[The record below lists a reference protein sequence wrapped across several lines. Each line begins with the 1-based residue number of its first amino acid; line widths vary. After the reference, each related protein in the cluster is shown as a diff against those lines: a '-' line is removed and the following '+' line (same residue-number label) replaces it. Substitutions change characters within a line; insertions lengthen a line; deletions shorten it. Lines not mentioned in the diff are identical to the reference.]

1 MKKFLSILLAIS
13 MALSLV
19 VFPTAAEEADGDITL
34 KTVSFT
40 ENDQDGTIT
49 PGDEKTTYAAGETFA
64 LEITLTNTSDAI
76 YYLKSY
82 DLKFSYD
89 ENILEGYSFSYSKEG
104 LPGTS
109 GPVLSMLSG
118 FLATDNVS
126 AGEANI
132 AGASDSGV
140 HFIAAPADYSSRV
153 IAYILF
159 KVKADVEDCTT
170 AISFQEEGNVFAI
183 SATAEETATGDIPGL
198 TFDDAISLTIDGVTP
213 TLNEVTLAQN
223 TVNVAGGDAD
233 VQTVQATATS
243 AKGTD
248 ITSKVAWSVS
258 PSDRGVSI
266 GDGAG
271 KISVEAN
278 AREGKYIVTASPTG
292 EDSQGE
298 PVTAELT
305 VTRAAAAAASVTVA
319 DGSSQDAS
327 TVTVKGANDESG
339 ATVNLTATVTDQYGE
354 ENAALAAGAQWS
366 VAAPENSKEGDVTV
380 SDGTVTVDA
389 YAAAGTYTITAA
401 VGGHSDSYALTV
413 EREASAAKTV
423 KIYDASG
430 AEVTAAT
437 LAIPA
442 SDSKDYTFTAKVFDQ
457 FGNSDGVSQ
466 SVTWELTSAG
476 AGITS
481 DGGKVTV
488 ASTTADGATATLTA
502 KAADGVTASVSLTAR
517 TLSVNWDQVTVT
529 ESGTYGDT
537 NASFVT
543 LPEGGNGTASAA
555 GGETING
562 TYTVEGGSDIQ
573 DAGAKTVTVVF
584 TVAEGEYAGEYTKDY
599 TVQIAQRTAELSWSG
614 YEDLVYDGQNKNVTA
629 TVTNLV
635 GEDECTVIVTG
646 GDQKNAGDS
655 YTATAQSL
663 SNDNYKLP
671 ETGTTQTYSI
681 APKTLTVE
689 WSNTTLTYNGQAQK
703 PTAAVTTGVDGDTVT
718 LTVTGEQTNAGD
730 SYTATAAMETPNGN
744 YTLTGTETSFEIKPA
759 TVTITTAA
767 PSQTIKANDVKNTD
781 AVALKEFMALPAEV
795 EISGAGTVTS
805 APITWAGATEA
816 YNVKGGTYTY
826 VGTLDANAN
835 FANQPTLT
843 ATLKVSAVNAA
854 LSLGTTAVTKTMGE
868 IDAAEAYEA
877 FLPTAITV
885 DYDNDVT
892 DTTYTITGWDKT
904 LAELKAVDASA
915 KDVTLTLTPTF
926 TPDEWAT
933 LGATPTFTLTIT
945 SKYPVTVSFTTV
957 PTSITYGQTLAA
969 PVATQT
975 ALDHGT
981 DTDNEFVY
989 TYVGTKADGT
999 AYNSTE
1005 APKDAG
1011 TYTVTAEL
1019 DSDTHSGKAT
1029 SEAFTI
1035 AKKEVTLAWSGYES
1049 LVYDGTAKNVTA
1061 TISAEQLVG
1070 DDVCTV
1076 TVTGGQETNAGSYT
1090 ATATALSNPNYALPE
1105 TKTQA
1110 YTIAKANRNL
1120 TVEPTS
1126 LLLYPGS
1133 LTAQITAS
1141 TDTDADKSAVITY
1154 KSANTT
1160 GVTVN
1165 AAGKVTGVST
1175 GKVEITV
1182 AIAATTNYNAAE
1194 VKVPVTTLM
1203 DLLTGAAVTGGTGD
1217 KLTAQVADGKL
1228 VISGL
1233 LTEGETLTIVPYTV
1247 SVPDVTIDHEFS
1259 ADGKTLT
1266 LKVGET
1272 VVATYAVDTSNVV
1285 TISADVNVDVADDVT
1300 SGTSTVTGDDAD
1312 AASAAVTDSATKTE
1326 GLMES
1331 TAAALVEEAQK
1342 LAESNKEKIET
1353 ELGEGTAYTLKVE
1366 TKITITAT
1374 DLVMGGS
1381 NSFKLDIKPT
1391 YTVTAVS
1398 DDDPGKT
1405 VVLAADVTLPNS
1417 AITTAVTVSV
1427 KLPGGFPTENL
1438 FAKHYLTGG
1447 GTETLRVNVTDSGSD
1462 KVATWTQSSFS
1473 EVELFADARRG
1484 SITYTFADGHTQTV
1498 AYDAADVGNALP
1510 TDTKDGFTFQG
1521 WTIDGKT
1528 YTTLAP
1534 ELLTAING
1542 KTLNATGSF
1551 KENTIPGGGGGGGSV
1566 ISTFVITASAG
1577 EGGTISPTGRV
1588 SVNLNANK
1596 QFTIKAKDGYV
1607 IADVLVDGVSVG
1619 AVSSYTFERVNKN
1632 HTISVTFKEAEAV
1645 DVADIFWDISTSTW
1659 CYDAVQFVYVNG
1671 LMNGTTTTTFEPNRT
1686 LNRGMW
1692 VTMLYRMAGSPAIS
1706 GTEDF
1711 TDVDASTWCYDALL
1725 WASRNGIVNGFDDG
1739 TFRANAVVTRQQLV
1753 AILYRYA
1760 QYMGYDTSASATLEG
1775 FVDASAVWAV
1785 EPMQWALAEG
1795 VLAGTSATTLS
1806 PNGSANR
1813 GQAATFLMRFMNNV
1827 A

>member
-1 MKKFLSILLAIS
+1 MRRLKRALALLLT
-13 MALSLV
+13 LSLLV
-19 VFPTAAEEADGDITL
+19 SVMTFPANAAEEF
-34 KTVSFT
+34 TVSVDSG
-40 ENDQDGTIT
+40 EVNH
-49 PGDEKTTYAAGETFA
+49 GETIKLDVSIDNNTDLSA
-64 LEITLTNTSDAI
+64 LTVYVYYKANLLTCTDANASNSASGTNDTIWYQHMIANLGKAFNEANPDDTTNIPEERAEDGWKMASFGYVSNATGGFTTASGIIGSLTFTVADDVESCETPIEVEVVKATNSSNQDIVSAATNGTLTIN
-76 YYLKSY
+76 
-82 DLKFSYD
+82 
-89 ENILEGYSFSYSKEG
+89 
-104 LPGTS
+104 
-109 GPVLSMLSG
+109 
-118 FLATDNVS
+118 
-126 AGEANI
+126 
-132 AGASDSGV
+132 
-140 HFIAAPADYSSRV
+140 
-153 IAYILF
+153 
-159 KVKADVEDCTT
+159 
-170 AISFQEEGNVFAI
+170 
-183 SATAEETATGDIPGL
+183 
-198 TFDDAISLTIDGVTP
+198 GVTP

-223 TVNVAGGDAD
+223 TVNVAGGNAEA
-233 VQTVQATATS
+233 QTVQATATS
-243 AKGTD
+243 VKGTN
-248 ITSKVAWSVS
+248 ITTGVTWSVD
-258 PSDRGVSI
+258 PADKGVTVDADS
-266 GDGAG
+266 GVVSVGA
-271 KISVEAN
+271 KA
-278 AREGKYIVTASPTG
+278 TAG
-292 EDSQGE
+292 EYTITATPNTTDSQGDAKSA
-298 PVTAELT
+298 TLT
-305 VTRAAAAAASVTVA
+305 VTRAPAAAVSVSVA
-319 DGSSQDAS
+319 DGSSQAAS
-327 TVTVKGANDESG
+327 TVTVQGANAPDD

-354 ENAALAAGAQWS
+354 ENAALAATAQWT
-366 VAAPENSKEGDVTV
+366 VATEDGKEGDVTV
-380 SDGTVTVDA
+380 SGGTVTVDA

-413 EREASAAKTV
+413 KREASAAKTV

-442 SDSKDYTFTAKVFDQ
+442 SDSKDYTFTARVFDQ
-457 FGNSDGVSQ
+457 FGSSDEVSQ
-466 SVTWELTSAG
+466 IVTWELTSAD

-502 KAADGVTASVSLTAR
+502 KAADNVTASVSLTAR

-543 LPEGGNGTASAA
+543 LPGGGNGTASAA
-555 GGETING
+555 GDETVNG
-562 TYTVEGGSDIQ
+562 TYSVKDAETIQ
-573 DAGAKTVTVVF
+573 DTGEQHITVVF

-703 PTAAVTTGVDGDTVT
+703 PTASVTTGVDGDTVT

-759 TVTITTAA
+759 TVTIGTTAQ
-767 PSQTIKANDVKNTD
+767 SVSKSIKASAAENTD
-781 AVALKEFMALPAEV
+781 AAALKTFMALPAEV
-795 EISGAGTVTS
+795 EISGAGIVTS

-816 YNVKGGTYTY
+816 YNVKGSTYTY

-835 FANQPTLT
+835 FVNQPTLT
-843 ATLKVSAVNAA
+843 ATLKVSAVNAT
-854 LSLGTTAVTKTMGE
+854 LTLGTTAVTKTMGE

-877 FLPTAITV
+877 FLPTEITV
-885 DYDNDVT
+885 DYDNDVD
-892 DTTYTITGWDKT
+892 DTTYAITDWDKT
-904 LAELKAVDASA
+904 LDELKAVDASA

-926 TPDEWAT
+926 DAPAWAT
-933 LGATPTFTLTIT
+933 LGTTPTFTLTIT
-945 SKYPVTVSFTTV
+945 SKYPVTVSFTTE
-957 PTSITYGQTLAA
+957 PTSITYGETLKI
-969 PVATQT
+969 PVATQ
-975 ALDHGT
+975 ADDGHGT

-1019 DSDTHSGKAT
+1019 VSDTHSGKAT
-1029 SEAFTI
+1029 SAEFTI
-1035 AKKEVTLAWSGYES
+1035 SPLTAELTWAGAAERT
-1049 LVYDGTAKNVTA
+1049 YDGTASNVTA
-1061 TISAEQLVG
+1061 TVTNLVSG
-1070 DDVCTV
+1070 DVCTV
-1076 TVTGGQETNAGSYT
+1076 TVTGGQETNAGPHT
-1090 ATATALSNPNYALPE
+1090 ATATALSNPNYVLPE
-1105 TKTQA
+1105 AKTQA

-1266 LKVGET
+1266 LKVGDT

-1285 TISADVNVDVADDVT
+1285 TISADVNVNVVDDVT

-1398 DDDPGKT
+1398 DTDPSKT
-1405 VVLAADVTLPNS
+1405 VELAADVTLPNS

-1427 KLPGGFPTENL
+1427 KLPTGFPTDNL

-1447 GTETLRVNVTDSGSD
+1447 GTETLRVTVDRNN
-1462 KVATWTQSSFS
+1462 VATWTQSSFS
-1473 EVELFADARRG
+1473 QVELFADARRG
-1484 SITYTFADGHTQTV
+1484 TVTFPFADGSSQDITFDI
-1498 AYDAADVGNALP
+1498 ANVGDKLP
-1510 TDTKDGFTFQG
+1510 VDTKDGYTFQG
-1521 WTIDGKT
+1521 WKINGTT
-1528 YTTLAP
+1528 YTTVTSGLLDALA
-1534 ELLTAING
+1534 AASG
-1542 KTLNATGSF
+1542 NALRAEADF
-1551 KENTIPGGGGGGGSV
+1551 KENVVIGGGGGGSV
-1566 ISTFVITASAG
+1566 VSTFVITASAG
-1577 EGGTISPTGRV
+1577 QGGTISPTGRV

-1596 QFTIKAKDGYV
+1596 QFTIQPKDGYV

-1632 HTISVTFKEAEAV
+1632 HTISVTFKVAEAV
-1645 DVADIFWDISTSTW
+1645 DVADIFRDISTSTW

-1775 FVDASAVWAV
+1775 FVDASSVWAV

>member
-1 MKKFLSILLAIS
+1 MRRLKRALALLLT
-13 MALSLV
+13 LSLLV
-19 VFPTAAEEADGDITL
+19 SVMTFPANAAEEF
-34 KTVSFT
+34 TVSVDSG
-40 ENDQDGTIT
+40 EVNH
-49 PGDEKTTYAAGETFA
+49 GETIKLDVSIDNNTDLSA
-64 LEITLTNTSDAI
+64 LTVYVYYKANLLTCTDANASNSASGTNDTIWYQHMIANLGKAFNEANPDDTTNIPEERAEDGWKMASFGYVSNATGGFTTASGIIGSLTFTVADDVESCETPIEVEVVKATNSSNQDIVSAATNGTLTIN
-76 YYLKSY
+76 
-82 DLKFSYD
+82 
-89 ENILEGYSFSYSKEG
+89 
-104 LPGTS
+104 
-109 GPVLSMLSG
+109 
-118 FLATDNVS
+118 
-126 AGEANI
+126 
-132 AGASDSGV
+132 
-140 HFIAAPADYSSRV
+140 
-153 IAYILF
+153 
-159 KVKADVEDCTT
+159 
-170 AISFQEEGNVFAI
+170 
-183 SATAEETATGDIPGL
+183 
-198 TFDDAISLTIDGVTP
+198 GVTP

-223 TVNVAGGDAD
+223 TVNVAGGNAEA
-233 VQTVQATATS
+233 QTVQATATS

-278 AREGKYIVTASPTG
+278 AKEGKYIVTASPMG

-305 VTRAAAAAASVTVA
+305 VTREPAVAASVSVA
-319 DGSSQDAS
+319 DSSSSQES
-327 TVTVKGANDESG
+327 GKVTVQGANAPGG

-354 ENAALAAGAQWS
+354 SNAALAAGAQWT
-366 VAAPENSKEGDVTV
+366 VATENGKEGDVTV
-380 SDGTVTVDA
+380 SGGTVTVNA

-401 VGGHSDSYALTV
+401 VGGQSDSYTLTV
-413 EREASAAKTV
+413 ERETPAAKAV

-430 AEVTAAT
+430 AEVTTAT
-437 LAIPA
+437 LAIPGTA
-442 SDSKDYTFTAKVFDQ
+442 SKDYTFTAKVLDQ
-457 FGNSDGVSQ
+457 FGAEMDAS
-466 SVTWELTSAG
+466 SVTWGLTSAG
-476 AGITS
+476 AGITNA
-481 DGGKVTV
+481 GGKVTV
-488 ASTTADGATATLTA
+488 ASTTADSATATLTA
-502 KAADGVTASVSLTAR
+502 KAADDVTASVSLTAR
-517 TLSVNWDQVTVT
+517 TIIMNWDLVFVVKEISYGMHNRSAVSYDAASYFATDPDGKPLEGKITVVDADEIQNAGERTITVTFTVTSAGEYQGTSVQKEYSVTVT
-529 ESGTYGDT
+529 PKELTVAPGDYAVSKSYDGTTD
-537 NASFVT
+537 A
-543 LPEGGNGTASAA
+543 GTA
-555 GGETING
+555 T
-562 TYTVEGGSDIQ
+562 
-573 DAGAKTVTVVF
+573 GAL
-584 TVAEGEYAGEYTKDY
+584 E
-599 TVQIAQRTAELSWSG
+599 
-614 YEDLVYDGQNKNVTA
+614 
-629 TVTNLV
+629 
-635 GEDECTVIVTG
+635 VTG
-646 GDQKNAGDS
+646 ILSKDTGVSVQPGAIPAYSSANAGD
-655 YTATAQSL
+655 Y
-663 SNDNYKLP
+663 
-671 ETGTTQTYSI
+671 
-681 APKTLTVE
+681 TLTLPV
-689 WSNTTLTYNGQAQK
+689 SIS
-703 PTAAVTTGVDGDTVT
+703 GDT
-718 LTVTGEQTNAGD
+718 
-730 SYTATAAMETPNGN
+730 NGN
-744 YTLTGTETSFEIKPA
+744 YTLGDVSTVEVPA
-759 TVTITTAA
+759 VITKAEVAITTTAESV
-767 PSQTIKANDVKNTD
+767 SQTIKANDAKNTD
-781 AVALKEFMALPAEV
+781 AAALKTFMALPETV
-795 EISGAGTVTS
+795 TISGAGTVTS
-805 APITWAGATEA
+805 APITWADATEA

-826 VGTLDANAN
+826 VGTLDANDN

-843 ATLKVSAVNAA
+843 ATLTVTPVNAT
-854 LSLGTTAVTKTMGE
+854 LTLGTTAVTKTMGE

-904 LAELKAVDASA
+904 LEELKAVDASA

-926 TPDEWAT
+926 VASPWAT

-981 DTDNEFVY
+981 DADAEFVY

-1019 DSDTHSGKAT
+1019 VSDTHSGKAT
-1029 SEAFTI
+1029 SAEFTI

-1110 YTIAKANRNL
+1110 YTIAKADRNL

-1133 LTAQITAS
+1133 LTAQIIAS

-1194 VKVPVTTLM
+1194 VKVPVTVLM

-1233 LTEGETLTIVPYTV
+1233 LTEGETLTIEPYIVTV
-1247 SVPDVTIDHEFS
+1247 ADDVTIDHKFS

-1285 TISADVNVDVADDVT
+1285 TISADVNVNVADDVT
-1300 SGTSTVTGDDAD
+1300 SGTSTVTGDKAT
-1312 AASAAVTDSATKTE
+1312 AASDAVTDSATKTE

-1342 LAESNKEKIET
+1342 LAESNKEKIEA
-1353 ELGEGTAYTLKVE
+1353 ELGEGTDYTLKVE

-1374 DLVMGGS
+1374 DLVMGES

-1398 DDDPGKT
+1398 DADSGKT
-1405 VVLAADVTLPNS
+1405 VVLTADVTLPNS

-1427 KLPGGFPTENL
+1427 KLPASFPTSNL
-1438 FAKHYLTGG
+1438 FARHYLTGG
-1447 GTETLRVNVTDSGSD
+1447 GTETLRVTVDRDN
-1462 KVATWTQSSFS
+1462 VATWTQSSFS
-1473 EVELFADARRG
+1473 QVELFADARRG
-1484 SITYTFADGHTQTV
+1484 TVTFPFADGSSQDITFDI
-1498 AYDAADVGNALP
+1498 ANVGDKLP
-1510 TDTKDGFTFQG
+1510 VDTKDGYTFQG
-1521 WTIDGKT
+1521 WKINGTT
-1528 YTTLAP
+1528 YTTVTSGLLDALA
-1534 ELLTAING
+1534 AASG
-1542 KTLNATGSF
+1542 NALQAEADF
-1551 KENTIPGGGGGGGSV
+1551 KENVVIGGGGGGSV
-1566 ISTFVITASAG
+1566 VSTFVITASAG
-1577 EGGTISPTGRV
+1577 QGGTISPSGRV

-1596 QFTIKAKDGYV
+1596 QFTIQPKDGYV

-1632 HTISVTFKEAEAV
+1632 HTISVTFKVAEAV
-1645 DVADIFWDISTSTW
+1645 DVADIFRDISTSTW

-1760 QYMGYDTSASATLEG
+1760 QYMGYDTSASASLEG
-1775 FVDASAVWAV
+1775 FVDASSVWAV
-1785 EPMQWALAEG
+1785 EPMEWALAEG

-1813 GQAATFLMRFMNNV
+1813 GQAATFLMRFMNTV

>member
-1 MKKFLSILLAIS
+1 MRRLKRALALLLT
-13 MALSLV
+13 LSLLV
-19 VFPTAAEEADGDITL
+19 SVMTFPANAAEGF
-34 KTVSFT
+34 TVSVDSG
-40 ENDQDGTIT
+40 EVNH
-49 PGDEKTTYAAGETFA
+49 GETIKLDVSIDNNTDLSA
-64 LEITLTNTSDAI
+64 LTVYVYYKANLLTCTDANASNSASGTNDTIWYQHMIANLGKAFNEANPDDTTNIPEERAEDGWKMASFGYVSNATGGFTTASGIIGSLTFTVADDVESCETPIEVEVVKATNSSNQDIVSAATNGTLTIN
-76 YYLKSY
+76 
-82 DLKFSYD
+82 
-89 ENILEGYSFSYSKEG
+89 
-104 LPGTS
+104 
-109 GPVLSMLSG
+109 
-118 FLATDNVS
+118 
-126 AGEANI
+126 
-132 AGASDSGV
+132 
-140 HFIAAPADYSSRV
+140 
-153 IAYILF
+153 
-159 KVKADVEDCTT
+159 
-170 AISFQEEGNVFAI
+170 
-183 SATAEETATGDIPGL
+183 
-198 TFDDAISLTIDGVTP
+198 GVTP

-223 TVNVAGGDAD
+223 TVNVAGGNAEA
-233 VQTVQATATS
+233 QTVQATATS

-278 AREGKYIVTASPTG
+278 AKEGKYIVTASPMG

-327 TVTVKGANDESG
+327 TVTVQGANAPDG
-339 ATVNLTATVTDQYGE
+339 ATVELTATVTDQYGE
-354 ENAALAAGAQWS
+354 ENAALAATAQWT
-366 VAAPENSKEGDVTV
+366 VATEDGKEGDVTV
-380 SDGTVTVDA
+380 SGGTVTVDA
-389 YAAAGTYTITAA
+389 YAAAGTYTITAT
-401 VGGHSDSYALTV
+401 VGEKSDSYTLTV
-413 EREASAAKTV
+413 GREASAAKAV
-423 KIYDASG
+423 KIYNADA
-430 AEVTAAT
+430 AVTTAT

-442 SDSKDYTFTAKVFDQ
+442 SGSKDYTFTAKVFDQ
-457 FGNSDGVSQ
+457 FGAEMDAS

-488 ASTTADGATATLTA
+488 ASTTADEATATLTA

-517 TLSVNWDQVTVT
+517 TLSVNWDQVTVA

-573 DAGAKTVTVVF
+573 DAGAKAVTVVF

-599 TVQIAQRTAELSWSG
+599 TVQIVQRTAELSWSG
-614 YEDLVYDGQNKNVTA
+614 YEDLVYDGQNKTVTA

-635 GEDECTVIVTG
+635 GDDVCTVTVTG
-646 GDQKNAGDS
+646 GDEKDAGDS
-655 YTATAQSL
+655 YTATATTL

-671 ETGTTQTYSI
+671 DSGTTQTYSI

-703 PTAAVTTGVDGDTVT
+703 PAAAVTTGVGGDTVT
-718 LTVTGEQTNAGD
+718 LTVTGEQTNAGT
-730 SYTATAAMETPNGN
+730 YTATAAMETPNSN
-744 YTLTGTETSFEIKPA
+744 YTLTGTQTSFEIKPA
-759 TVTITTAA
+759 TVTITTTAE
-767 PSQTIKANDVKNTD
+767 SVSKSIKANNDAKNTD
-781 AVALKEFMALPAEV
+781 AAALKTFMDLPKTV
-795 EISGAGTVTS
+795 TISGAGTVTS
-805 APITWAGATEA
+805 APITWADATEA

-843 ATLKVSAVNAA
+843 ATLMVTPVNAT
-854 LSLGTTAVTKTMGE
+854 LTLGTTAVTKTMGE

-904 LAELKAVDASA
+904 LEELQAVDASA

-926 TPDEWAT
+926 DASPWAT

-945 SKYPVTVSFTTV
+945 SKYPVTVSFTTQ

-1019 DSDTHSGKAT
+1019 VSDTHSGKAT
-1029 SEAFTI
+1029 SAEFTI
-1035 AKKEVTLAWSGYES
+1035 SPLTAELTWTGAEERT
-1049 LVYDGTAKNVTA
+1049 YDGMASNVTA
-1061 TISAEQLVG
+1061 TVANLVSG
-1070 DDVCTV
+1070 DECTV

-1090 ATATALSNPNYALPE
+1090 ATAAALSNPNYVLPE
-1105 TKTQA
+1105 AKTQA
-1110 YTIAKANRNL
+1110 YTIAKADRNL

-1126 LLLYPGS
+1126 LLLYPGN

-1233 LTEGETLTIVPYTV
+1233 LTEGETLTIVPYIV
-1247 SVPDVTIDHEFS
+1247 SLSGVTIDHEFS

-1285 TISADVNVDVADDVT
+1285 TVSADVNVDVADDVT
-1300 SGTSTVTGDDAD
+1300 SGTSTVTGDNAD
-1312 AASAAVTDSATKTE
+1312 AASAAVADSATKTE

-1342 LAESNKEKIET
+1342 LAESNKEKIEA
-1353 ELGEGTAYTLKVE
+1353 ELGEGTDYTLKVE

-1374 DLVMGGS
+1374 DLVMGES

-1398 DDDPGKT
+1398 DDDPSKT
-1405 VVLAADVTLPNS
+1405 VELAADVTLPNS

-1427 KLPGGFPTENL
+1427 KLPDGFPTDNL

-1447 GTETLRVNVTDSGSD
+1447 GTETLRVTVDRNN
-1462 KVATWTQSSFS
+1462 VATWTQSSFS

-1484 SITYTFADGHTQTV
+1484 TVTFPFADGSSQDITFDI
-1498 AYDAADVGNALP
+1498 ANVGDKLP
-1510 TDTKDGFTFQG
+1510 VDTKDGYTFQG
-1521 WTIDGKT
+1521 WKINGTT
-1528 YTTLAP
+1528 YTTVTSDLLDALA
-1534 ELLTAING
+1534 AASG
-1542 KTLNATGSF
+1542 NALQAEADF
-1551 KENTIPGGGGGGGSV
+1551 KENVVIGGGGGGSIV
-1566 ISTFVITASAG
+1566 STFVITASAG
-1577 EGGTISPTGRV
+1577 QGGTISPAGRV

-1596 QFTIKAKDGYV
+1596 QFTIQPKDGYV

-1632 HTISVTFKEAEAV
+1632 HTISVTFKVAEAV
-1645 DVADIFWDISTSTW
+1645 DVADIFRDISTSTW

-1775 FVDASAVWAV
+1775 FVDASSVWAV

>member
-1 MKKFLSILLAIS
+1 MRRLKRALALLLT
-13 MALSLV
+13 LSLLV
-19 VFPTAAEEADGDITL
+19 SVMTFPANAAEEF
-34 KTVSFT
+34 TVSVDSG
-40 ENDQDGTIT
+40 EVNH
-49 PGDEKTTYAAGETFA
+49 GETIKLDVSIDNNTDLSA
-64 LEITLTNTSDAI
+64 LTVYVYYKANLLTCTDANASNSASGTNDTIWYQHMIANLGKAFNEANPDDTTNIPEERAEDGWKMASFGYVSNATGGFTTASGIIGSLTFTVADDVESCETPIEVEVVKATNSSNQDIVSAATNGTLTIN
-76 YYLKSY
+76 
-82 DLKFSYD
+82 
-89 ENILEGYSFSYSKEG
+89 
-104 LPGTS
+104 
-109 GPVLSMLSG
+109 
-118 FLATDNVS
+118 
-126 AGEANI
+126 
-132 AGASDSGV
+132 
-140 HFIAAPADYSSRV
+140 
-153 IAYILF
+153 
-159 KVKADVEDCTT
+159 
-170 AISFQEEGNVFAI
+170 
-183 SATAEETATGDIPGL
+183 
-198 TFDDAISLTIDGVTP
+198 GVTP

-223 TVNVAGGDAD
+223 TVNVAGGNAEA
-233 VQTVQATATS
+233 QTVQATATS
-243 AKGTD
+243 VKGTN
-248 ITSKVAWSVS
+248 ITTGVTWSVD
-258 PSDRGVSI
+258 PADKGVTVDADS
-266 GDGAG
+266 GVVSVGA
-271 KISVEAN
+271 KA
-278 AREGKYIVTASPTG
+278 TAG
-292 EDSQGE
+292 EYTITATPNTTDSQGDAKSA
-298 PVTAELT
+298 TLT
-305 VTRAAAAAASVTVA
+305 VTRAPAAAVSVSVA
-319 DGSSQDAS
+319 DGSSQAAS
-327 TVTVKGANDESG
+327 TVTVQGANAPDD
-339 ATVNLTATVTDQYGE
+339 ATVELTATVTDQYGE
-354 ENAALAAGAQWS
+354 ENAALAATAQWT
-366 VAAPENSKEGDVTV
+366 VATEDGKEGDVTV
-380 SDGTVTVDA
+380 SGGTVTVDA

-401 VGGHSDSYALTV
+401 VGGQSDSYTLTV
-413 EREASAAKTV
+413 EREVSAAKTV

-430 AEVTAAT
+430 VEVTAAT

-442 SDSKDYTFTAKVFDQ
+442 SDSKDYTFTARVFDQ
-457 FGNSDGVSQ
+457 FGSSDEVNQ
-466 SVTWELTSAG
+466 SVTWKLTSAD

-488 ASTTADGATATLTA
+488 ASTTADEATATLTA
-502 KAADGVTASVSLTAR
+502 KAADNVTASVSLTAR
-517 TLSVNWDQVTVT
+517 TLSVNWDQVTVA

-562 TYTVEGGSDIQ
+562 TYSVKDAETTQ
-573 DAGAKTVTVVF
+573 DTGEQHITVVF
-584 TVAEGEYAGEYTKDY
+584 TVAEGEYAGEYTRDY

-663 SNDNYKLP
+663 SNANYKLP

-759 TVTITTAA
+759 TVTIGTTAQ
-767 PSQTIKANDVKNTD
+767 SVSKSIKADAAENTD
-781 AVALKEFMALPAEV
+781 AAALKTFMDLPAEV

-805 APITWAGATEA
+805 ASITWADATEA
-816 YNVKGGTYTY
+816 YNVKGSTYTY

-835 FANQPTLT
+835 FVNQPTLT
-843 ATLKVSAVNAA
+843 ATLKVSAVNAT
-854 LSLGTTAVTKTMGE
+854 LTLGTTAATKTMGE

-877 FLPTAITV
+877 FLPTEITV
-885 DYDNDVT
+885 DYDNDVD
-892 DTTYTITGWDKT
+892 DTTYAITDWDKT
-904 LAELKAVDASA
+904 LDELKAVDASA

-926 TPDEWAT
+926 DAPAWAT
-933 LGATPTFTLTIT
+933 LGATPTFDLTIT

-957 PTSITYGQTLAA
+957 PTSITYGQTLTA
-969 PVATQT
+969 PVAEQT
-975 ALDHGT
+975 TLGHGT
-981 DTDNEFVY
+981 DDDAEFVY

-1110 YTIAKANRNL
+1110 YTIAKADRNL
-1120 TVEPTS
+1120 TVDPTS

-1165 AAGKVTGVST
+1165 AAGKVTAVANGT
-1175 GKVEITV
+1175 ATITV
-1182 AIAATTNYNAAE
+1182 AIAATDNYNAVSKTVS
-1194 VKVPVTTLM
+1194 VKALVQP
-1203 DLLTGAAVTGGTGD
+1203 LTGVSISSSEPDDLVTAVIEN
-1217 KLTAQVADGKL
+1217 GKI
-1228 VISGL
+1228 VVSGIM
-1233 LTEGETLTIVPYTV
+1233 TNGATLTITPTAATV
-1247 SVPDVTIDHEFS
+1247 DGMNITAASDGTNVTV
-1259 ADGKTLT
+1259 
-1266 LKVGET
+1266 KVDNT
-1272 VVATYAVDTSNVV
+1272 VVATYPIDTTAVV
-1285 TISADVNVDVADDVT
+1285 TMPANVDVTESTPVT
-1300 SGTSTVTGDDAD
+1300 SVGAGIDEADKNNITTALGNASTKVEGLAAAGITTGIVD
-1312 AASAAVTDSATKTE
+1312 AAQAALGSGKDAAGNELDSKYDGVEIQMYAKIEAVSYSDDDSATASFRLSITPSYKVVAVDQDDPDTPE
-1326 GLMES
+1326 VVLIAE
-1331 TAAALVEEAQK
+1331 TK
-1342 LAESNKEKIET
+1342 LA
-1353 ELGEGTAYTLKVE
+1353 
-1366 TKITITAT
+1366 TIS
-1374 DLVMGGS
+1374 G
-1381 NSFKLDIKPT
+1381 
-1391 YTVTAVS
+1391 
-1398 DDDPGKT
+1398 
-1405 VVLAADVTLPNS
+1405 DVQ
-1417 AITTAVTVSV
+1417 VSV
-1427 KLPGGFPTENL
+1427 KLPDNFPTTNL
-1438 FAKHYLTGG
+1438 FARHYLTGG

>member
-1 MKKFLSILLAIS
+1 
-13 MALSLV
+13 MALTMGCMT
-19 VFPTAAEEADGDITL
+19 FPIMAADTPELTVSKLQAYTYDAAEGGTLGEEITQAKAGDILVATISVTAGTKAVNVSGYQFAL
-34 KTVSFT
+34 TYDPNMLSLWSQSDDRRNDFYKTSVYVT
-40 ENDQDGTIT
+40 D
-49 PGDEKTTYAAGETFA
+49 TTYDWSAPTIGDTSGK
-64 LEITLTNTSDAI
+64 ITLASTNASSTDDYTTLNATVNPGESLELVQIAFQVLSDAESGTALFAFDEEYANKLI
-76 YYLKSY
+76 YY
-82 DLKFSYD
+82 
-89 ENILEGYSFSYSKEG
+89 
-104 LPGTS
+104 TS
-109 GPVLSMLSG
+109 P
-118 FLATDNVS
+118 T
-126 AGEANI
+126 EETQ
-132 AGASDSGV
+132 
-140 HFIAAPADYSSRV
+140 
-153 IAYILF
+153 
-159 KVKADVEDCTT
+159 ADVE
-170 AISFQEEGNVFAI
+170 
-183 SATAEETATGDIPGL
+183 GL
-198 TFDDAISLTIDGVTP
+198 TMGEKSLTINGVTP
-213 TLNEVTLAQN
+213 TLNEVTLAKD
-223 TVNVAGGDAD
+223 TVTVVGGNAEA
-233 VQTVQATATS
+233 QTVQATATS
-243 AKGTD
+243 AKGTN
-248 ITSKVAWSVS
+248 ITTGVTWSVT
-258 PSDRGVSI
+258 PADQGVTVDADSGVVSVGAKATADEYTI
-266 GDGAG
+266 TATPDNTDSLGDP
-271 KISVEAN
+271 K
-278 AREGKYIVTASPTG
+278 TAT
-292 EDSQGE
+292 
-298 PVTAELT
+298 LT
-305 VTRAAAAAASVTVA
+305 VTRNPAAAVSVSVV
-319 DGSSQDAS
+319 DGSSQEFG

-354 ENAALAAGAQWS
+354 KNAALAANAQWTVS
-366 VAAPENSKEGDVTV
+366 TTDGKEGDVTV
-380 SDGTVTVDA
+380 SGGTVTVDA
-389 YAAAGTYTITAA
+389 YAVAGTYTITAT
-401 VGGHSDSYALTV
+401 VGGQSDSYALTV
-413 EREASAAKTV
+413 EREALAAKTV

-442 SDSKDYTFTAKVFDQ
+442 SGSKDYTFTAKVFDQ
-457 FGNSDGVSQ
+457 FGSSDEVSQ
-466 SVTWELTSAG
+466 IVTWELTSAD

-502 KAADGVTASVSLTAR
+502 KAADNVTASVSLTAR

-543 LPEGGNGTASAA
+543 LPGGGNGTASAA

-562 TYTVEGGSDIQ
+562 TYSVKNGSDIQ
-573 DAGAKTVTVVF
+573 DADAQTVTVVF
-584 TVAEGEYAGEYTKDY
+584 TVTEGEYAGEYTRDY

-635 GEDECTVIVTG
+635 GEDECTVTVDG
-646 GDQKNAGDS
+646 GDEKDAADS
-655 YTATAQSL
+655 YTATSTAL
-663 SNDNYKLP
+663 SNANYKLP

-681 APKTLTVE
+681 APKPLTVA
-689 WSNTTLTYNGQAQK
+689 WSDTTLPYNGQVQK
-703 PTAAVTTGVDGDTVT
+703 PTASVTTGVDGETVT
-718 LTVTGEQTNAGD
+718 LTVTGEQTNAGT
-730 SYTATAAMETPNGN
+730 YTATAAMETPNSN
-744 YTLTGTETSFEIKPA
+744 YTLTGTQTSFEIKPA
-759 TVTITTAA
+759 TVTITTTAE
-767 PSQTIKANDVKNTD
+767 SVSKSIKANDAKNTD
-781 AVALKEFMALPAEV
+781 AVALKAFMALPAEV
-795 EISGAGTVTS
+795 EISGAGTVIS
-805 APITWAGATEA
+805 APITWADAAEA

-826 VGTLDANAN
+826 VGTLNANDN

-843 ATLKVSAVNAA
+843 ATLTVSAVNAT
-854 LSLGTTAVTKTMGE
+854 LTLGTTAVTKTMGE

-904 LAELKAVDASA
+904 LEELQAVDASA

-926 TPDEWAT
+926 DAPAWAT

-945 SKYPVTVSFTTV
+945 SKYPVTVSFTTQ

-981 DTDNEFVY
+981 DADAEFVY

-1019 DSDTHSGKAT
+1019 VSDTHSGKAT
-1029 SEAFTI
+1029 SAEFTI
-1035 AKKEVTLAWSGYES
+1035 SPLTAQLTWTGAAERT
-1049 LVYDGTAKNVTA
+1049 YDGTASNVTA
-1061 TISAEQLVG
+1061 TVTNLVG
-1070 DDVCTV
+1070 EDTCTV

-1090 ATATALSNPNYALPE
+1090 ATATALSNPNYVLPE

-1110 YTIAKANRNL
+1110 YTIAKADRNL
-1120 TVEPTS
+1120 TVDPTS

-1133 LTAQITAS
+1133 LTAQINAS
-1141 TDTDADKSAVITY
+1141 TTTDADKSAVITY

-1165 AAGKVTGVST
+1165 AVGKVTGVST

-1194 VKVPVTTLM
+1194 VKVPVTVLM
-1203 DLLTGAAVTGGTGD
+1203 DLLTGAAVTGD
-1217 KLTAQVADGKL
+1217 KGGKFTAQVADGKL

-1233 LTEGETLTIVPYTV
+1233 MTEGETLTIVPYTV

-1266 LKVGET
+1266 LKVGDT

-1285 TISADVNVDVADDVT
+1285 TISADVNVNVADDVT
-1300 SGTSTVTGDDAD
+1300 SGTSTVTGDKAT
-1312 AASAAVTDSATKTE
+1312 AASDAVTDSATKAE

-1353 ELGEGTAYTLKVE
+1353 ELGEGTDYTLKVE

-1374 DLVMGGS
+1374 DLVMGES

-1398 DDDPGKT
+1398 DTDPGKT
-1405 VVLAADVTLPNS
+1405 VELAADVTLPNS

-1427 KLPGGFPTENL
+1427 KLPTGFPTDNL

-1447 GTETLRVNVTDSGSD
+1447 GTETLRVTVDRNN
-1462 KVATWTQSSFS
+1462 VATWTQSSFS
-1473 EVELFADARRG
+1473 QVELFADARRG
-1484 SITYTFADGHTQTV
+1484 TVTFPFADGSSQDITFDI
-1498 AYDAADVGNALP
+1498 ANVGDKLP
-1510 TDTKDGFTFQG
+1510 VDTKDGYTFQG
-1521 WTIDGKT
+1521 WKINGTT
-1528 YTTLAP
+1528 YTTVTSGLLDALA
-1534 ELLTAING
+1534 AASG
-1542 KTLNATGSF
+1542 NALRAEADF
-1551 KENTIPGGGGGGGSV
+1551 KENVVIGGGGGGSV
-1566 ISTFVITASAG
+1566 VSTFVITASAG
-1577 EGGTISPTGRV
+1577 QGGTISPPGRV

-1596 QFTIKAKDGYV
+1596 QFTIQPKDGYV

-1632 HTISVTFKEAEAV
+1632 HTISVTFKVAEAV
-1645 DVADIFWDISTSTW
+1645 DVADIFRDISTSTW

-1760 QYMGYDTSASATLEG
+1760 QYMGYDTSASASLAG
-1775 FVDASAVWAV
+1775 FVDAGSVWAV
-1785 EPMQWALAEG
+1785 ESMEWALAEG

-1813 GQAATFLMRFMNNV
+1813 GQAATFLMRFMNTV

>member
-1 MKKFLSILLAIS
+1 MRRLKRALALLLT
-13 MALSLV
+13 LSLLV
-19 VFPTAAEEADGDITL
+19 SVMTFPANAAEEF
-34 KTVSFT
+34 TVSVDSG
-40 ENDQDGTIT
+40 EVNH
-49 PGDEKTTYAAGETFA
+49 GETIKLDVSIDNNTDLSA
-64 LEITLTNTSDAI
+64 LTVYVYYKANLLTCTDANASNSASGTNDTIWYQHMIANLGKAFNEANPDDTTNIPEERAEDGWKMASFGYVSNATGGFTTASGIIGSLTFTVADDVESCETPIEVEVVKATNSSNQDIVSAATNGTLTIN
-76 YYLKSY
+76 
-82 DLKFSYD
+82 
-89 ENILEGYSFSYSKEG
+89 
-104 LPGTS
+104 
-109 GPVLSMLSG
+109 
-118 FLATDNVS
+118 
-126 AGEANI
+126 
-132 AGASDSGV
+132 GV
-140 HFIAAPADYSSRV
+140 I
-153 IAYILF
+153 
-159 KVKADVEDCTT
+159 
-170 AISFQEEGNVFAI
+170 
-183 SATAEETATGDIPGL
+183 
-198 TFDDAISLTIDGVTP
+198 P

-223 TVNVAGGDAD
+223 TVNVAGGEAEA
-233 VQTVQATATS
+233 QTVQATATS
-243 AKGTD
+243 AKGTN
-248 ITSKVAWSVS
+248 ITTGVAWSVS
-258 PSDRGVSI
+258 PADQGVSVDAS
-266 GDGAG
+266 GVV
-271 KISVEAN
+271 S
-278 AREGKYIVTASPTG
+278 VTAKATADEYTITATPNST
-292 EDSQGE
+292 DSQGDAK
-298 PVTAELT
+298 TAALT

-319 DGSSQDAS
+319 DGSSRDAS
-327 TVTVKGANDESG
+327 TVIVKGANDESG
-339 ATVNLTATVTDQYGE
+339 ATVNLTATVTDQYDE
-354 ENAALAAGAQWS
+354 VNADLAATAQWT
-366 VAAPENSKEGDVTV
+366 VATENGKEGDVTV
-380 SDGTVTVDA
+380 SGGTVTVDA

-430 AEVTAAT
+430 TEVTAAT

-488 ASTTADGATATLTA
+488 ASTTADEATATLTA

-517 TLSVNWDQVTVT
+517 TLSVNWTEVTVA

-562 TYTVEGGSDIQ
+562 TYTVEGGPDIQ

-599 TVQIAQRTAELSWSG
+599 TVQIAQSTAELSWSG
-614 YEDLVYDGQNKNVTA
+614 YEDLVYDGRNKNVTA

-805 APITWAGATEA
+805 ASITWADATEA

-835 FANQPTLT
+835 FVNQPTLT
-843 ATLKVSAVNAA
+843 ATLKVSAVNAT
-854 LSLGTTAVTKTMGE
+854 LTLGTTAATKTMGE

-877 FLPTAITV
+877 FLPTEITV
-885 DYDNDVT
+885 DYDNDVD
-892 DTTYTITGWDKT
+892 DTTYAITDWDKT
-904 LAELKAVDASA
+904 LDELKAVDASA

-926 TPDEWAT
+926 DAPAWAT
-933 LGATPTFTLTIT
+933 LGTTPTFTLTIT
-945 SKYPVTVSFTTV
+945 SKYPVTVSFTTE
-957 PTSITYGQTLAA
+957 PTSITYGETLKI
-969 PVATQT
+969 PVATQ
-975 ALDHGT
+975 ADDGHGT

-1019 DSDTHSGKAT
+1019 VSDTHSGKAT
-1029 SEAFTI
+1029 SAEFTI
-1035 AKKEVTLAWSGYES
+1035 SPLTAELTWAGAAERT
-1049 LVYDGTAKNVTA
+1049 YDGTASNVTA
-1061 TISAEQLVG
+1061 TVTNLVSG
-1070 DDVCTV
+1070 DVCAV
-1076 TVTGGQETNAGSYT
+1076 TVTGGKETNAGSYT
-1090 ATATALSNPNYALPE
+1090 ATATALSNPNYVLPE

-1110 YTIAKANRNL
+1110 YTIAKADRNL
-1120 TVEPTS
+1120 TVEPAS

-1194 VKVPVTTLM
+1194 VKVPVTVLM
-1203 DLLTGAAVTGGTGD
+1203 DLLTGAAVTGGAGD

-1233 LTEGETLTIVPYTV
+1233 LTEGETLTIDPYIV
-1247 SVPDVTIDHEFS
+1247 SLSGVTIDHEFS

-1285 TISADVNVDVADDVT
+1285 TISADVNVNVADDVT
-1300 SGTSTVTGDDAD
+1300 SGTSTVTGDNAD
-1312 AASAAVTDSATKTE
+1312 AASAAVTNSATKTE

-1342 LAESNKEKIET
+1342 LAESNKEKIEA
-1353 ELGEGTAYTLKVE
+1353 ELGADYTIKVE
-1366 TKITITAT
+1366 TEITITAT

-1398 DDDPGKT
+1398 DDDPSKT

-1447 GTETLRVNVTDSGSD
+1447 GTEILRVTVDRND
-1462 KVATWTQSSFS
+1462 VATWTQSSFS
-1473 EVELFADARRG
+1473 QVELFADARRG
-1484 SITYTFADGHTQTV
+1484 TVTFPFADGSSQDITFDI
-1498 AYDAADVGNALP
+1498 ANVGDKLP
-1510 TDTKDGFTFQG
+1510 VDTKDGYTFQG
-1521 WTIDGKT
+1521 WKIDGTT
-1528 YTTLAP
+1528 YTTVTSGLLDALA
-1534 ELLTAING
+1534 ASGN
-1542 KTLNATGSF
+1542 TLQAEADF
-1551 KENTIPGGGGGGGSV
+1551 KENVVIGGGGGGSV
-1566 ISTFVITASAG
+1566 VNTYVITASAG
-1577 EGGTISPTGRV
+1577 QGGTISPTGRV
-1588 SVNLNANK
+1588 SVSLNANK
-1596 QFTIKAKDGYV
+1596 QFTIQAKDGYV

-1645 DVADIFWDISTSTW
+1645 DVADIFRDISASTW